1 MSNIKIQAT
10 EHPIQKV
17 FSNDFVFTIPLYQ
30 RPYAW
35 TTEQAGE
42 LLEDLITSL
51 GDGKEPIDDVN
62 PYFLGSIVLIKEKE
76 DKPDAQVV
84 DGQQRLT
91 TLTIL
96 LVTLRKLVPS
106 EYADDLTQ
114 FLYQKG
120 SLLAG
125 TPNRYRLTLRERD
138 AQFFREYI
146 YDEGGIEKLQEL
158 NSAKISDSQR
168 NIKDNAI
175 LFLQQLKEFTESQ
188 RIRLAQFIVKRCFLV
203 VVSTPD
209 LESAYRIFSVLNDRG
224 LDLSVTDIL
233 KAEIIGKLPTAQ
245 QAVYTAK
252 WEDTEVNLGREVFK
266 DLFAYIRMIKQKA
279 KPRQSILEEFQ
290 NNISPTN
297 NPQQFIEKDLIPF
310 ANAFYDIK
318 NLAYPSSKE
327 PEEINGIFNWLKQ
340 IDNSDWIPPAILYL
354 SQEYNHL
361 DKLVRFFTDLE
372 RLAAGLLIQRAN
384 VSERIERYS
393 KLLNAIESKAD
404 LYKDDSPLQLTNQER
419 DKITQVLDSD
429 LYLIQRIRLFVLLR
443 LDVALSESNTLYQFP
458 TITVEHVLP
467 QNPASNSVWLS
478 HFPNGKHEKYVH
490 RLGNLVLLSRKKNTE
505 AQNFDFHEK
514 KDIYFTAK
522 TGISPFALT
531 TQVLREKEWTPTVIE
546 RRQQNLTDVLKKVWR
561 L

>member
-30 RPYAW
+30 RSYAW

-51 GDGKEPIDDVN
+51 GDSKEPIDDVN
-62 PYFLGSIVLIKEKE
+62 PYFLGSIVLIREKE

-120 SLLAG
+120 SPLAG
-125 TPNRYRLTLRERD
+125 TPNRYRVTLRERD

-168 NIKDNAI
+168 NIKDNVI
-175 LFLQQLKEFTESQ
+175 LFLQHLKEFTESQ

-233 KAEIIGKLPTAQ
+233 KAEIIGKLPTDQ

-252 WEDTEVNLGREVFK
+252 WEDTEVSLGREVFK
-266 DLFAYIRMIKQKA
+266 DLFAYK
-279 KPRQSILEEFQ
+279 
-290 NNISPTN
+290 
-297 NPQQFIEKDLIPF
+297 
-310 ANAFYDIK
+310 
-318 NLAYPSSKE
+318 SS
-327 PEEINGIFNWLKQ
+327 L
-340 IDNSDWIPPAILYL
+340 
-354 SQEYNHL
+354 
-361 DKLVRFFTDLE
+361 
-372 RLAAGLLIQRAN
+372 
-384 VSERIERYS
+384 S
-393 KLLNAIESKAD
+393 KL
-404 LYKDDSPLQLTNQER
+404 
-419 DKITQVLDSD
+419 
-429 LYLIQRIRLFVLLR
+429 
-443 LDVALSESNTLYQFP
+443 
-458 TITVEHVLP
+458 
-467 QNPASNSVWLS
+467 
-478 HFPNGKHEKYVH
+478 
-490 RLGNLVLLSRKKNTE
+490 
-505 AQNFDFHEK
+505 
-514 KDIYFTAK
+514 
-522 TGISPFALT
+522 
-531 TQVLREKEWTPTVIE
+531 
-546 RRQQNLTDVLKKVWR
+546 
-561 L
+561 